1 MYYGHAL
8 SFFHALY
15 QREKRKKNRQAGG
28 ACGCPH
34 SAHLPTA
41 MWRVLKVSHRGH
53 ARSILQQIF
62 PLTVLAIDAVI
73 IAGRYGNGI
82 IVIIP
87 NKPLAEGTE
96 LIN

>member
-1 MYYGHAL
+1 M
-8 SFFHALY
+8 
-15 QREKRKKNRQAGG
+15 QREKRKKIGRLEEPVAGHTQHIY
-28 ACGCPH
+28 P
-34 SAHLPTA
+34 P
-41 MWRVLKVSHRGH
+41 MWRVVKVSHRGH

-62 PLTVLAIDAVI
+62 PLTVLATDAVI
-73 IAGRYGNGI
+73 TAVRYGNGII